1 MPYLKK
7 PLTERLEQAISIYLD
22 EGCSILVSAK
32 KSQISKD
39 ILSTHLAKRGL
50 VRTNVTDNSKLE
62 TAVTLYVVEGLP
74 VIAASQQAGIGTR
87 RLSAALI
94 ERQLMRTDRRSANAN
109 GKKSGSRIDPL
120 ESKESRVSR
129 MALAII
135 HKSAAPTAPSH
146 QGTGR

>member
-1 MPYLKK
+1 MTIATRDCT
-7 PLTERLEQAISIYLD
+7 TEE
-22 EGCSILVSAK
+22 
-32 KSQISKD
+32 
-39 ILSTHLAKRGL
+39 
-50 VRTNVTDNSKLE
+50 KLE
-62 TAVTLYVVEGLP
+62 TAVRLYVVEGLP
-74 VIAASQQAGIGTR
+74 VIAASQQARIGTR

-135 HKSAAPTAPSH
+135 HKSAAPTAQSH
-146 QGTGR
+146 QGTDR